1 MRRTIALVC
10 EKCHN
15 LVDVKSINPFM
26 ICPKCNG
33 RLHLEY
39 CLTDKYIRSKKFKTT
54 SPTAWKYLYNL
65 FPFYS
70 DTGHDNGDTSQ
81 SIVSLNEGGTPLRM
95 SNIGT
100 KLNLK
105 SLRIKDETRNPT
117 TTFMD
122 RGTTAEISICKW
134 QGPTDPKY
142 VIVGSVVGGLA
153 VSLAAYSARAA
164 FECQL
169 FVQRNQGWG
178 LSPNI
183 LYQLISYGAKINLT
197 SKNFVLPDNY
207 YKFNYNNTFFVEG
220 LKTTGFEICDQLG
233 WELPDHIIVPMG
245 RGTHL
250 YAIYRSILEM
260 ISLGLVKNSGNKI
273 KKVAIHGVTLE
284 HNLFSNTEELSYKD
298 ITAIT
303 NNNSNNNTI
312 LRSSLLDKSKQV
324 TTIAPELAPPGP
336 SYLEDA
342 VSAIHNTGGSIIK
355 VSDNDLI
362 NAVSLLA
369 SHDGIFASPAGASSI
384 AGLLKL
390 IESNLIEHDE
400 NVVCIVTMSEGSIT
414 DSIKNWKV
422 LQAYSRLRHHHEYQ
436 SQELLHTLEKSKK
449 KNINNNN
456 NDSILLGNTKRKI
469 LLLLKEQPDYTY
481 NLRKR
486 LIKKYSLSLDIST
499 LYQHLNE
506 LEKKGAIL
514 RSKAESFRGKPIRF
528 YYNITPVG
536 NTFI

>member
-1 MRRTIALVC
+1 
-10 EKCHN
+10 
-15 LVDVKSINPFM
+15 M

-33 RLHLEY
+33 WLFLEF
-39 CLTDKYIRSKKFKTT
+39 CLTDKYIKSSKFK
-54 SPTAWKYLYNL
+54 SSAPTVWKYLHNL
-65 FPFYS
+65 IPFYS
-70 DTGHDNGDTSQ
+70 DTGHDNASQ
-81 SIVSLNEGGTPLRM
+81 SIVSLNEGGTPLRI

-100 KLNLK
+100 KLNLR

-122 RGTTAEISICKW
+122 RGTTAEISMCRLLGSKS
-134 QGPTDPKY
+134 QRRL
-142 VIVGSVVGGLA
+142 IVGNVVGSLA

-169 FVQRNQGWG
+169 FVQKNQAWG

-183 LYQLISYGAKINLT
+183 LYQLISYGSKINLA
-197 SKNFVLPDNY
+197 SNNLALAENHH
-207 YKFNYNNTFFVEG
+207 KFNYNNTFFVEG

-233 WELPDHIIVPMG
+233 WELPDHIVVPMG

-250 YAIYRSILEM
+250 YAIHRSILEM
-260 ISLGLVKNSGNKI
+260 ISLGLVKNCGNKN

-284 HNLFSNTEELSYKD
+284 NNLPSNTEESRYND
-298 ITAIT
+298 ITNIINT
-303 NNNSNNNTI
+303 NSNSNTI
-312 LRSSLLDKSKQV
+312 PLEDGLSDKSNHV
-324 TTIAPELAPPGP
+324 ATIAPELVPPGP

-342 VSAIHNTGGSIIK
+342 VSVVHNTGGSIVK

-369 SHDGIFASPAGASSI
+369 SHDGILASPAGASSV

-400 NVVCIVTMSEGSIT
+400 NIVCIVTMSEGSIT
-414 DSIKNWKV
+414 DSIKNWKA
-422 LQAYSRLRHHHEYQ
+422 LQAYSRLRHHEYQ
-436 SQELLHTLEKSKK
+436 TQKILNTMEKGK
-449 KNINNNN
+449 KNTSN
-456 NDSILLGNTKRKI
+456 NDDDDPAVPLGKSKRKI
-469 LLLLKEQPDYTY
+469 LLLLKEHPDYTY

-486 LIKKYSLSLDIST
+486 LIKKYSISLDIST

-536 NTFI
+536 NTLVGHI